1 MSIKNFHNAT
11 VTEELVDNV
20 LKTRFESFDETIIEN
35 AKNRIID
42 TVGCL
47 IAGANA
53 PGNLELIDLV
63 KDWGGKDEATILIDG
78 SKGPA
83 QNVAMVNSIMA
94 RSFDSEPNGAL
105 VDGVLIPS
113 HISGTTVMTAV
124 TMGEM
129 MTVNGKELITAML
142 SGEDLASRILAAT
155 SSQKRVD
162 SIGTVN
168 VLGAA
173 AIAGR
178 LLGLDRF
185 QMRNALGI
193 GLDHLS
199 GSYQNVWDGTFAFKL
214 SQGLSARNGIFSAQL
229 AKRGWTAT
237 KDPLL
242 GKFAYYYLYTDRL
255 PNVEILTKDLG
266 KKYYTEA
273 HFKPHVSCRYN
284 HGPIECMLALVEK
297 YQIKAEDVKEIIVY
311 VSRRG
316 LEATVGRPFC
326 IGDFP
331 YANALFSYQ
340 YTVANA
346 LLRKS
351 VRPEHFSEGSIR
363 DPEINTFI
371 SRIKLAELP
380 KAELL
385 ASKLDVIMNDGRK
398 FSESIDVPKGDQDR
412 NPMSKGEII
421 TKFWANV
428 DFAKTVTKKNA
439 GELLSLFGKL
449 EELNNLKRVIDLLV
463 V

>member
-1 MSIKNFHNAT
+1 MSIRNFHNAT
-11 VTEELVDNV
+11 VTDELIDNV
-20 LKTRFESFDETIIEN
+20 LKTRFERFDGTIIEN

-47 IAGANA
+47 ISGANA

-78 SKGPA
+78 SKAPA

-113 HISGTTVMTAV
+113 HISGTTVMTAI

-129 MTVNGKELITAML
+129 MAVNGKELITAML

-168 VLGAA
+168 VFGAA

-199 GSYQNVWDGTFAFKL
+199 GNYQNVWDGTFAFKL

-242 GKFAYYYLYTDRL
+242 GKFAYYYLYTDCL

-266 KKYYTEA
+266 KKYYTES
-273 HFKPHVSCRYN
+273 HFKPYVSCRYN
-284 HGPIECMLALVEK
+284 HGPIECILSLVEK
-297 YQIKAEDVKEIIVY
+297 YKIKAEDVKEIIVY

-398 FSESIDVPKGDQDR
+398 FSESVDVPKGDQDR
-412 NPMSKGEII
+412 NPMSKDEII
-421 TKFWANV
+421 SKFWANI

-439 GELLSLFGKL
+439 GELLSLFSKL
-449 EELNNLKRVIDLLV
+449 EELNNLNRVIDLLV

>member
-20 LKTRFESFDETIIEN
+20 LKTRFERFDGTIIEN

-78 SKGPA
+78 SKAPA

-113 HISGTTVMTAV
+113 HISGTTVMTAI

-129 MTVNGKELITAML
+129 MAVNGKELITAML

-168 VLGAA
+168 VFGAA

-242 GKFAYYYLYTDRL
+242 GKFAYYYLYNDCL

-266 KKYYTEA
+266 KKYYTES
-273 HFKPHVSCRYN
+273 HFKPYVSCRYN
-284 HGPIECMLALVEK
+284 HGPIECILSLVEK

-346 LLRKS
+346 LLRKG

-398 FSESIDVPKGDQDR
+398 FSESVDVPKGDQDR
-412 NPMSKGEII
+412 NPMSKDEII
-421 TKFWANV
+421 SKFWANI

-439 GELLSLFGKL
+439 GELLSLFSKL
-449 EELNNLKRVIDLLV
+449 EELNTLNRVIDLLV

>member
-1 MSIKNFHNAT
+1 MSIRNFHNAT
-11 VTEELVDNV
+11 VTDELIDNV
-20 LKTRFESFDETIIEN
+20 LKTRFERFDGTIIEN

-47 IAGANA
+47 ISGANA

-78 SKGPA
+78 SKAPA

-113 HISGTTVMTAV
+113 HISGTTVMTAI

-129 MTVNGKELITAML
+129 MAVNGKELITAML

-168 VLGAA
+168 VFGAA

-199 GSYQNVWDGTFAFKL
+199 GNYQNVWDGTFAFKL

-242 GKFAYYYLYTDRL
+242 GKFAYYYLYTDCL

-266 KKYYTEA
+266 KKYYTES
-273 HFKPHVSCRYN
+273 HFKPYVSCRYN
-284 HGPIECMLALVEK
+284 HGPIECILSLVEK
-297 YQIKAEDVKEIIVY
+297 YKIKAEDVKEIIVY

-398 FSESIDVPKGDQDR
+398 FSESVDVPKGDQDR
-412 NPMSKGEII
+412 NPMSKDEII
-421 TKFWANV
+421 SKFWANI
-428 DFAKTVTKKNA
+428 DFAETVTKKNA
-439 GELLSLFGKL
+439 GELLSIFSKL
-449 EELNNLKRVIDLLV
+449 EELNNLNRVIDLLV

>member
-1 MSIKNFHNAT
+1 VSINEFHNAT
-11 VTEELVDNV
+11 AIEALVDNISE
-20 LKTRFESFDETIIEN
+20 TRFESFNKAIIEN

-53 PGNLELIDLV
+53 PGNLELVDLV
-63 KDWGGKDEATILIDG
+63 KDWGGKEEATILIHG
-78 SKGPA
+78 GRAPA

-105 VDGVLIPS
+105 VDGTLIPS
-113 HISGTTVMTAV
+113 HISGTTVMTAIAV
-124 TMGEM
+124 GEIM
-129 MTVNGKELITAML
+129 SVSGKELITAML
-142 SGEDLASRILAAT
+142 AGEDLASRILAAA
-155 SSQKRVD
+155 SPRRRVD

-168 VLGAA
+168 VFGAA
-173 AIAGR
+173 AMAGR
-178 LLGLDRF
+178 LLGLNKS

-193 GLDHLS
+193 SLDHLS

-214 SQGLSARNGIFSAQL
+214 SQGLSARSGIFSAQL
-229 AKRGWTAT
+229 AQRGWTAT

-242 GKFAYYYLYTDRL
+242 GKFAYYYLYFDDLT
-255 PNVEILTKDLG
+255 NIEILTKDLG

-273 HFKPHVSCRYN
+273 HFKPYVSCRYN
-284 HGPIECMLALVEK
+284 HGPIECVLSLITK

-311 VSRRG
+311 VSRTG
-316 LEATVGRPFC
+316 LDATVGRPFR

-340 YTVANA
+340 YAVANA
-346 LLRKS
+346 LLRRS
-351 VRPEHFSEGSIR
+351 VRPEHFSEESIR
-363 DPEINTFI
+363 EPEINAFI

-380 KAELL
+380 EAELL
-385 ASKLDVIMNDGRK
+385 ASKLEVIMNDGRK
-398 FSESIDVPKGDQDR
+398 FSESTDIPKGDQDR
-412 NPMSKGEII
+412 NPMSKNEII
-421 TKFWANV
+421 AKFWANV

-439 GELLSLFGKL
+439 RELLRLLDKL
-449 EELNNLKRVIDLLV
+449 EELDELNEIIKLLV

>member
-1 MSIKNFHNAT
+1 MSIRNFHNAT
-11 VTEELVDNV
+11 VTDELIDNV
-20 LKTRFESFDETIIEN
+20 LKTRFERFDGTIIEN

-47 IAGANA
+47 ISGANA

-78 SKGPA
+78 SKAPA

-113 HISGTTVMTAV
+113 HISGTTVMTAI

-129 MTVNGKELITAML
+129 MAVNGKELITAML

-168 VLGAA
+168 VFGAA

-199 GSYQNVWDGTFAFKL
+199 GNYQNVWDGTFAFKL

-242 GKFAYYYLYTDRL
+242 GKFAYYYLYTDCL

-266 KKYYTEA
+266 KKYYTES
-273 HFKPHVSCRYN
+273 HFKPYVSCRYN
-284 HGPIECMLALVEK
+284 HGPIECILSLVEK

-398 FSESIDVPKGDQDR
+398 FSESVDVPKGDQDR
-412 NPMSKGEII
+412 NPMSKDEII
-421 TKFWANV
+421 SKFWANI

-439 GELLSLFGKL
+439 GELLSLFSKL
-449 EELNNLKRVIDLLV
+449 EELNNLNRVIDLLV